1 MVGAVEAAEIGDQTR
16 LNVRVL
22 GAEADRESAREG
34 TILLDHVPVGG
45 VYVLRGNRARF
56 RDIAHN
62 VSIVVVAR
70 DEERPVDADRDET
83 AHAARA
89 LLRAGEVVVPE
100 AFDRPCRAVRERDP
114 LEDDV
119 AAIVCEGVRLARLP
133 LVAVE
138 TFDALHGSAHR
149 RHRTVADGA
158 VDVNRSVA
166 NATRA
171 ARNIKSGSSMNWNH
185 CS

>member
-1 MVGAVEAAEIGDQTR
+1 M
-16 LNVRVL
+16 
-22 GAEADRESAREG
+22 
-34 TILLDHVPVGG
+34 
-45 VYVLRGNRARF
+45 
-56 RDIAHN
+56 
-62 VSIVVVAR
+62 
-70 DEERPVDADRDET
+70 
-83 AHAARA
+83 
-89 LLRAGEVVVPE
+89 PE
-100 AFDRPCRAVRERDP
+100 ASEVFDRPCRAVREREP
-114 LEDDV
+114 LEEDV

-138 TFDALHGSAHR
+138 TFDALLDSAHR

-171 ARNIKSGSSMNWNH
+171 ARNIKLGSSMNWNH